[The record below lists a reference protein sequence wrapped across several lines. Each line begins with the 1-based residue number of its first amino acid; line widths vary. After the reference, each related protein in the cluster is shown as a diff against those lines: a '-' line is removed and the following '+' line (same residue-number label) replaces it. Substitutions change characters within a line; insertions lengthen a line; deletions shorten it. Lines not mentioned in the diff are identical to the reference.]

1 MFQSFSFFLTISL
14 IFPLVWSLWLWY
26 IFLFTGNSNSKYP
39 AANLELEW
47 ELLGHWDNFSLFSRS
62 QVSSPQFSQMP
73 QPIMTWIPQW
83 IPRKNATLLDWP
95 HCWDCLAKRLLEHLF
110 FSFWENSTIR
120 SFKIICY
127 YSSFSY
133 NFKSLFCFLYNII
146 LATFHQFFSFSFF
159 FFWRTERNGFIKTVK
174 GVVDSRLTS
183 LLDRSMNAWPQL
195 TYVGI
200 LITELGS
207 SILMCIQITYD
218 GPLSKICVSGLSL
231 WDGLKRTLHT
241 IR

>member
-159 FFWRTERNGFIKTVK
+159 FFWRTEGMASLRQWRVLWIQDSHPFLIDQWTLGHSSPTWGFW
-174 GVVDSRLTS
+174 LQ
-183 LLDRSMNAWPQL
+183 N
-195 TYVGI
+195 
-200 LITELGS
+200 LGH
-207 SILMCIQITYD
+207 QY
-218 GPLSKICVSGLSL
+218 
-231 WDGLKRTLHT
+231 
-241 IR
+241 